1 MKNVCI
7 FKIALKVPYYC
18 SLMFF
23 IYRLYTLLY
32 IISRSGNNF
41 LLDFSPKDKIF
52 VSILMNENYVIHQIS
67 YLPLE
72 KSKAKFRIQ
81 L

>member
-1 MKNVCI
+1 MGFNIRNGYMKNVCI
-7 FKIALKVPYYC
+7 LKIALKIAYYC
-18 SLMFF
+18 SLN
-23 IYRLYTLLY
+23 ID
-32 IISRSGNNF
+32 SGNNF

-52 VSILMNENYVIHQIS
+52 VSILMNENYIIHQIS